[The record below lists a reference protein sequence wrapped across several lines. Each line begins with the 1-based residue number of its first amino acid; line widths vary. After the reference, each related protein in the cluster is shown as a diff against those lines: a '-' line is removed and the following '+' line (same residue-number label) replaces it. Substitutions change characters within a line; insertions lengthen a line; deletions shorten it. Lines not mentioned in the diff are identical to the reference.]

1 MTKQYRLPTR
11 YEGRKDV
18 PYVMRGRK
26 LSEMEPLADAICEGL
41 AKGRSL
47 KSVCS
52 APGMPALR
60 SIFQWLREDSAFRDA
75 YDRAREQ
82 QARAFAD
89 ELSELADQAS
99 GLDAAGVNAM
109 RLRVDTRKWIVSK
122 MLPKEYGDRVD
133 VLHAGGISVSAVSK
147 ALATV
152 KPITFDAEG
161 YELDDDG
168 ARVASAS
175 TERAT
180 DGDESDEHKA
190 ASSVPL
196 MGPPAV
202 SKNHATPLPPPP
214 GKGTPI
220 TVTTPVSS
228 QPRFSEIPAE
238 DSQDS
243 DGISTLSDLL

>member
-1 MTKQYRLPTR
+1 
-11 YEGRKDV
+11 
-18 PYVMRGRK
+18 MRGRTLK
-26 LSEMEPLADAICEGL
+26 EMEPLADAICTGL
-41 AKGRSL
+41 AQGKSL
-47 KSVCS
+47 KSVLK
-52 APGMPALR
+52 APGMP
-60 SIFQWLREDSAFRDA
+60 SMPSVFSWLRQDPAFSLA

-133 VLHAGGISVSAVSK
+133 VLHAGGISVSAVSR

-175 TERAT
+175 TERAAYA
-180 DGDESDEHKA
+180 DESDEHKV

-196 MGPPAV
+196 MGPIEV
-202 SKNHATPLPPPP
+202 SANGGTPLPPPP
-214 GKGTPI
+214 GKGTPMA
-220 TVTTPVSS
+220 VTTPVSS